1 VAILSELHPRRMTR
15 LRDEQ
20 GMTLPELLIALVIAM
35 VISLATFG
43 LIETVM
49 SRAGEIATRVDTTQ
63 RARHAMDI
71 ITRQLRSQVCVTST
85 NPNTVD
91 PRAIVSAT
99 PTSISFFTDLS
110 DESHYSGSTTKN
122 PELRTISYENNKLL
136 ERRWT
141 GVKGGLPLNPTYSY
155 SGFPTSSF
163 SAYMIADNV
172 EPIMKVNNADVVFRY
187 YSSAGEL
194 PMPITAVAA
203 ASITR
208 VTMSFRA
215 YRARGKGTDRGFTVL
230 QNTVYA
236 RHTDPNVA
244 NPRPTCA

>member
-1 VAILSELHPRRMTR
+1 MTR

-20 GMTLPELLIALVIAM
+20 GMTLPELLITLVIAM

-71 ITRQLRSQVCVTST
+71 ITRQLRSQVCVTAT
-85 NPNTVD
+85 NPSTVD
-91 PRAIVSAT
+91 PRAIYSAT

-110 DESHYSGSTTKN
+110 DESNYSGSTTKN
-122 PELRTISYENNKLL
+122 PELRTISYENNKLQ
-136 ERRWT
+136 ERRWA
-141 GVKGGLPLNPTYSY
+141 GVKGGSVLNPTFSY
-155 SGFPTSSF
+155 SGFPTTGF
-163 SAYMIADNV
+163 NAYMIADNI
-172 EPIMKVNNADVVFRY
+172 EPILKVNNADVVFRY
-187 YSSAGEL
+187 YSSTGEL
-194 PMPITAVAA
+194 TAPITGVNAA
-203 ASITR
+203 AITK

-215 YRARGKGTDRGFTVL
+215 YKAKGKGTDRGFTVL